1 MKLALIA
8 MALAAS
14 FCGTQGAQAQS
25 CSGTPEQVVSCL
37 NAEVA
42 KLREELDAI
51 KNSVITAGAVVRIK
65 NLPSGGCLARIGD
78 RLFVHA
84 FCNKEGADLTRWTFE
99 RAN

>member
-1 MKLALIA
+1 MKLTLMA
-8 MALAAS
+8 MASVAS
-14 FCGTQGAQAQS
+14 LCWTQSAQAQN

-42 KLREELDAI
+42 KLREELDAL
-51 KNSVITAGAVVRIK
+51 KKSVITADAVVRLK
-65 NLPSGGCLARIGD
+65 SLPSGGCLARIGD